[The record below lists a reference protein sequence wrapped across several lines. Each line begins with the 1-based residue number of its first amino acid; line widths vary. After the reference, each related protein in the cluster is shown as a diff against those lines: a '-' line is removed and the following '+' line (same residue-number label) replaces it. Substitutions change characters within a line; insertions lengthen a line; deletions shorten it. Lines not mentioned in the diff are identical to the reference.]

1 MTILTVTLA
10 AILVICIV
18 RFGSAGLARLASLR
32 WRGGMLA
39 VVACLS
45 QFISI
50 QGHQY
55 RLPLLIVT
63 ITALVGFCW
72 LNRRQPGMLLIV
84 IGMALNAT
92 VMFANGGM
100 MPVAPDRLAQMSGMQ
115 VESGAVLLGSK
126 DVVLEDHEA
135 TLPWLGDRIML
146 PGPLG
151 QLAIWSIG
159 DFILIAG
166 VTRLLWV
173 AMGKQQHEQLL
184 SRQHERRSAAI
195 H

>member
-1 MTILTVTLA
+1 VTILTITLA
-10 AILVICIV
+10 TILIICIA
-18 RFGSAGLARLASLR
+18 RFGWTGLARLASLR
-32 WRGGMLA
+32 WRGGALA
-39 VVACLS
+39 VVACVA

-55 RLPLLIVT
+55 RLPLLIIT

-84 IGMALNAT
+84 TGMALNAT

-100 MPVAPDRLAQMSGMQ
+100 MPVAPHRLEQMSGMQ

-135 TLPWLGDRIML
+135 ALPWLGDRIML

-166 VTRLLWV
+166 VGRLLWV
-173 AMGKQQHEQLL
+173 AMGKHYYERVL
-184 SRQHERRSAAI
+184 SHQPERGSATL